1 MNSLTFMRYRFETT
15 DAATYQL
22 LLDKAR
28 KMRNNPTEAERL
40 LWHYLKNNQL
50 GVHFRQQH
58 PIAGYIP
65 DFVCLNARLII
76 EIDGGYHLE
85 GEQPELD
92 AERTQWLNQQGFVVL
107 RFTNDE
113 VFAGVDDVLED
124 ITSTLETLSESP
136 IKGGNN
142 ASHKTQDSEACH
154 KTQDSKAN
162 QSPLPWGGE
171 GGGFRIGF
179 GYDVHRLVEGR
190 DLWLGGIKIDHTL
203 GLLGHSDAD
212 VLIHAICD
220 ALLGA
225 ANLRDIGYH
234 FPDTSA
240 ETLNMDSKIILQK
253 TVQLLRQ
260 EGYEVGNIDA
270 TVCAERPKL
279 NPHIPAMQ
287 QCMAEVADIPASSI
301 SIKATT
307 TERLGFTGR
316 EEGISAYA
324 VALIYRK

>member
-85 GEQPELD
+85 GEQLELD

-142 ASHKTQDSEACH
+142 ASHKTQDS
-154 KTQDSKAN
+154 KAN
-162 QSPLPWGGE
+162 QSPLPWGGV
-171 GGGFRIGF
+171 GGGFVGF
-179 GYDVHRLVEGR
+179 GFDVHRLVEGR

-240 ETLNMDSKIILQK
+240 ETLNMDSKIILLK
-253 TVQLLRQ
+253 TVELLRQ

-287 QCMAEVADIPASSI
+287 QCMAEVAGIPASSI